1 MCRLW
6 SSPVFCG
13 LPFHPRYEVAKARYS
28 QRSQYPVVCDLGC
41 KKRRRRF
48 HRYMQNMITKHVEGL
63 IHMNKIITVYNH
75 IYIQYIH
82 ANKYT
87 ISESNIKSKGRS
99 SYTHFWYDKLL
110 GGSMIG
116 GSCSSATIKRMI
128 TKQLISWNQGL
139 HFTCIWVLYWV
150 TNAK

>member
-75 IYIQYIH
+75 IYIYSIYMQ
-82 ANKYT
+82 T
-87 ISESNIKSKGRS
+87 NIQLVS
-99 SYTHFWYDKLL
+99 
-110 GGSMIG
+110 
-116 GSCSSATIKRMI
+116 
-128 TKQLISWNQGL
+128 LISNQKVGL
-139 HFTCIWVLYWV
+139 PTLTFDMISCLEVV
-150 TNAK
+150 